1 MNAARLGVGVQGIS
15 IAEVAYQNGLAYALE
30 RRVGHALTGPKEP
43 DKPADLEIVHP
54 DVRRMLLHCRSF
66 VEGARAVAMWTTLN
80 MSIANSGRPEK
91 DTAAL
96 MADLLTPVIKAF
108 FTDMGF
114 EAANMA
120 MQCYGGHGYIR
131 DNGVEQFVRDGR
143 INQTYE
149 GANGVQ
155 AMDLVGRKLGRK
167 GGAAPMAYFGLV
179 GGWLSE
185 NSADEKLGPYVKP
198 VKRGLDTLQ
207 QATLWLAQNG
217 IADPNNAGAGAVD
230 YLRMMGIVT
239 VGWMWARMAKLATEK
254 LAANPP
260 NRAFYESKL
269 VSARYWMER
278 MFPECPMLHERIQAG
293 AGAVMA
299 FDPMVG

>member
-1 MNAARLGVGVQGIS
+1 
-15 IAEVAYQNGLAYALE
+15 
-30 RRVGHALTGPKEP
+30 
-43 DKPADLEIVHP
+43 
-54 DVRRMLLHCRSF
+54 
-66 VEGARAVAMWTTLN
+66 
-80 MSIANSGRPEK
+80 
-91 DTAAL
+91 
-96 MADLLTPVIKAF
+96 
-108 FTDMGF
+108 
-114 EAANMA
+114 
-120 MQCYGGHGYIR
+120 
-131 DNGVEQFVRDGR
+131 
-143 INQTYE
+143 
-149 GANGVQ
+149 
-155 AMDLVGRKLGRK
+155 MDLVGRKLGRK

-179 GGWLSE
+179 GDWLSE
-185 NSADEKLGPYVKP
+185 NSADEKLAIYVKP
-198 VKRGLDTLQ
+198 VRRGLDTLQ

-239 VGWMWARMAKLATEK
+239 VGWMWARMAKLATGK

-278 MFPECPMLHERIQAG
+278 MIPECPMLFERIQAG

>member
-1 MNAARLGVGVQGIS
+1 ML
-15 IAEVAYQNGLAYALE
+15 
-30 RRVGHALTGPKEP
+30 
-43 DKPADLEIVHP
+43 ADL
-54 DVRRMLLHCRSF
+54 M
-66 VEGARAVAMWTTLN
+66 
-80 MSIANSGRPEK
+80 
-91 DTAAL
+91 
-96 MADLLTPVIKAF
+96 TPVIKAF

-167 GGAAPMAYFGLV
+167 GGAAPMALFGLIS
-179 GGWLSE
+179 GWLEE
-185 NSADEKLGPYVKP
+185 NAKDDKLAPLKP

-217 IADPNNAGAGAVD
+217 IANPNNAGAGAVD
-230 YLRMMGIVT
+230 YLRMMGIVV
-239 VGWMWARMAKLATEK
+239 VGWMWARMAKLAQAKARGRRRQQGT
-254 LAANPP
+254 LRRQARL
-260 NRAFYESKL
+260 RALLDGTHDAGMSD
-269 VSARYWMER
+269 A
-278 MFPECPMLHERIQAG
+278 AG
-293 AGAVMA
+293 AHPGGRRHDHGHKQLRAGSGVMRIRQSR
-299 FDPMVG
+299 FSTPPFPDRS

>member
-1 MNAARLGVGVQGIS
+1 
-15 IAEVAYQNGLAYALE
+15 
-30 RRVGHALTGPKEP
+30 
-43 DKPADLEIVHP
+43 
-54 DVRRMLLHCRSF
+54 
-66 VEGARAVAMWTTLN
+66 
-80 MSIANSGRPEK
+80 
-91 DTAAL
+91 
-96 MADLLTPVIKAF
+96 VIKAF

-179 GGWLSE
+179 GGWLND
-185 NSADEKLGPYVKP
+185 NSADETLAPYVKP
-198 VKRGLDTLQ
+198 VQRGLDTLQ

-278 MFPECPMLHERIQAG
+278 MIPECPMLFERIRAG
-293 AGAVMA
+293 AATVMA